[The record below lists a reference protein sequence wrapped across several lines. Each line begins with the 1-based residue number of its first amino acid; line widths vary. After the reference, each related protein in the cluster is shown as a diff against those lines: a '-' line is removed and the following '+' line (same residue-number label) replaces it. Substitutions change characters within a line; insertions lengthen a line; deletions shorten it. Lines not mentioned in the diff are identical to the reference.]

1 MEAGFNL
8 RTAPPSDP
16 CVIPAAAP
24 SNAAVTPTLR
34 ELARVFLRISLLGF
48 GGPNAHL
55 ALMLDE
61 VVDRRGWISREHFL
75 QLVGITNLL
84 PGPNSSEVAIHI
96 GYTQRGWRGALA
108 TGLAFLTPTFL
119 LVLFFSY
126 LYFRFGT
133 LPQVEG
139 IFWGLKPAV
148 LAVILAAG
156 WKLAR
161 TALERPD
168 TGRSAIQRPLLA
180 FLALAGVATSLLLDR
195 WEVGAM
201 AVGGLLGWALLRDP
215 GVRDEPREQEMER
228 PRSAGGFLLLPAAV
242 SASLPALPSVAAPL
256 AQLFGLTLGLGAVL
270 FGGGYMLVALL
281 EPFVVGAHGWLTP
294 QQFLDG
300 VALTQAIPG
309 PIVTLVAF
317 VGFAVAGIPGS
328 VVATAG
334 IYLPSFGAVLLVA
347 PALERWRHLESMGA
361 ALRGVN
367 AVVAGAILGVG
378 ISLIPPAL
386 EDVWGGGI
394 LFLSLAILVRFRL
407 KALWIVAGGIVAGLL
422 HVILGV

>member
-1 MEAGFNL
+1 
-8 RTAPPSDP
+8 
-16 CVIPAAAP
+16 VIPAPTPSSAAG
-24 SNAAVTPTLR
+24 TPTIR
-34 ELARVFLRISLLGF
+34 ELVRVFLRISFLGF

-108 TGLAFLTPTFL
+108 TGLAFLAPTFF
-119 LVLFFSY
+119 LVLLFSY

-168 TGRSAIQRPLLA
+168 TGRVAFHRPLLA
-180 FLALAGVATSLLLDR
+180 FLALAGVATSLLLNR

-201 AVGGLLGWALLRDP
+201 AVGGLVGWALLRDP
-215 GVRDEPREQEMER
+215 GAGEEPGDHEMEG
-228 PRSAGGFLLLPAAV
+228 PRSSGGFLLLPAAV
-242 SASLPALPSVAAPL
+242 SASLPALPSLAAPL
-256 AQLFGLTLGLGAVL
+256 VQLFGLTLGLGAVL

-281 EPFVVGAHGWLTP
+281 EPFVVGAYGWLTP
-294 QQFLDG
+294 QEFLDG
-300 VALTQAIPG
+300 VALTQAVPG

-317 VGFAVAGIPGS
+317 VGFAVAGVPGAG
-328 VVATAG
+328 VATAG
-334 IYLPSFGAVLLVA
+334 IYLPSFAAVLLVA
-347 PALERWRHLESMGA
+347 PALERWRHLESVGA

-394 LFLSLAILVRFRL
+394 LFLSLAILIRFRPQ
-407 KALWIVAGGIVAGLL
+407 ALWIVAGGIVAGLL
-422 HVILGV
+422 HVLLGV